1 MIEPGYNG
9 WRNYTT
15 WAVSTWLFADD
26 EHLAT
31 VREIAAGRVP
41 EERLSEWAEEHV
53 WEGLL
58 GVNENDVPECLGA
71 DLLAW
76 ALGQVDWQ
84 ELVTA
89 FKALPEEAAE
99 DAQPEGVA

>member
-1 MIEPGYNG
+1 MIDSAYNG

-15 WAVSTWLFADD
+15 WAVHTWLSADD
-26 EHLAT
+26 EPLAMA
-31 VREIAAGRVP
+31 RQIAAGRVP
-41 EERLSEWAEEHV
+41 EERLSEWVEEHV

-58 GVNENDVPECLGA
+58 GLDENDVPECLGA
-71 DLLAW
+71 DLLSW

-89 FKALPEEAAE
+89 FQTPAEEDE
-99 DAQPEGVA
+99 QPEDVA

>member
-1 MIEPGYNG
+1 MIETGYNG

-15 WAVSTWLFADD
+15 WAVHTWLAADA
-26 EHLAT
+26 EHLET
-31 VREIAAGRVP
+31 VRQIAAGRVP
-41 EERLSEWAEEHV
+41 EERLSEWVEEHV

-58 GVNENDVPECLGA
+58 GVNENDAPECLGA

-89 FKALPEEAAE
+89 FKALPEAVAE
-99 DAQPEGVA
+99 DTQPESVS

>member
-1 MIEPGYNG
+1 M
-9 WRNYTT
+9 
-15 WAVSTWLFADD
+15 
-26 EHLAT
+26 AT
-31 VREIAAGRVP
+31 AREIAAGRVP
-41 EERLSEWAEEHV
+41 QERLSEWVEEHV

-58 GVNENDVPECLGA
+58 GVNENDAPECLGA

-89 FKALPEEAAE
+89 FQAPAE
-99 DAQPEGVA
+99 DDAGSESVA

>member
-1 MIEPGYNG
+1 MIESAYNG

-15 WAVSTWLFADD
+15 WAVHTWLSADD

-31 VREIAAGRVP
+31 VRQLAAGRVP
-41 EERLSEWAEEHV
+41 EERLGEWVEEHV

-58 GVNENDVPECLGA
+58 GVNENDAPECLGA

-76 ALGQVDWQ
+76 ALGQVDWR

-89 FKALPEEAAE
+89 FQAPAEEAAE
-99 DAQPEGVA
+99 GTRPEGVV

>member
-1 MIEPGYNG
+1 MIETGYNG

-15 WAVSTWLFADD
+15 WAVHTWLSADD

-31 VREIAAGRVP
+31 VREISAGRVP
-41 EERLSEWAEEHV
+41 AERLSEWVEEHV

-84 ELVTA
+84 ELVAA
-89 FKALPEEAAE
+89 FQAPAENSEPES
-99 DAQPEGVA
+99 VA

>member
-1 MIEPGYNG
+1 MMIESAYNG

-15 WAVSTWLFADD
+15 WAVHTWLSADE
-26 EHLAT
+26 EHLGT
-31 VREIAAGRVP
+31 VRQIAGGRAP
-41 EERLSEWAEEHV
+41 EERLSEWVEEHA

-58 GVNENDVPECLGA
+58 GVEENDVPECLGA
-71 DLLAW
+71 DLLSW

-89 FKALPEEAAE
+89 FQATVEEDE
-99 DAQPEGVA
+99 QPEGVA

>member
-1 MIEPGYNG
+1 MIETGYNG

-15 WAVSTWLFADD
+15 WAVHTWLSADD

-31 VREIAAGRVP
+31 AREIAAGRVP
-41 EERLSEWAEEHV
+41 AERLGEWVEEHV

-58 GVNENDVPECLGA
+58 GVDENDVPECLGA

-89 FKALPEEAAE
+89 FQTPAEGAEENTEPES
-99 DAQPEGVA
+99 VA

>member
-1 MIEPGYNG
+1 MIESTYNG

-15 WAVSTWLFADD
+15 WAVHTWLSADD

-31 VREIAAGRVP
+31 VRQIAGGRVP
-41 EERLSEWAEEHV
+41 EERLSEWVEEHV

-58 GVNENDVPECLGA
+58 GVDEKDVPECLGA

-84 ELVTA
+84 KLVTA
-89 FKALPEEAAE
+89 FQVSTEE
-99 DAQPEGVA
+99 QGRPEGVA